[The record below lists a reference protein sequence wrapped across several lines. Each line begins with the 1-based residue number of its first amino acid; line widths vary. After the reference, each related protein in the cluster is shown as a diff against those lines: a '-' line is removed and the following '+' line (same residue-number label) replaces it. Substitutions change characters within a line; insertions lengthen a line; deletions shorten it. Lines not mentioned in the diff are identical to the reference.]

1 MSTIYSDEVAVGT
14 YNRIRIKCDYSGTSA
29 TLTIQ
34 FRRTQAYTSTWAS
47 DYATLTFNGQSQN
60 ANYSYSGTVGTSWID
75 LKSISGY
82 TIPSAGG
89 TFNWSFV
96 DNAVLGCSGTIAIP
110 AQGSAPSA
118 GYINNLAVSYN
129 GTELEFSST
138 SVGVNDGGLTLDL
151 NRFEIC
157 EVPLTQSGIPAQI
170 KSFTNGQPITL
181 KQSDSTAHDGGITI
195 VGNHLYYSGL
205 AARNSA
211 GLYYYNGPSIITPCV
226 PATITLDAAIDYSV
240 TIAYSIVADGGY
252 YDKTIE
258 YSLDNGDTWTTAV
271 TITGGAAQSGTFTI
285 TGLTP
290 STSYTL
296 KTRAQTTAG
305 TTNNTDLTFTT
316 SAANPQARLYGSAS
330 GDTTRV
336 ASLYGPVSDVATRI
350 IKLYGPEQ
358 VTTLTYTVTD
368 IANNTGFDAT
378 TFMSKYNTEYGDL
391 TKEPGT
397 LLVGETPAGSGSMKA
412 FLYDSN
418 NTMINL
424 LFDWTKYSYNDEGLV
439 WGFAS
444 EPASGTVTSTSTT
457 QTSYQ
462 TKRIY

>member
-1 MSTIYSDEVAVGT
+1 MSTIYSGEVAVGT

-47 DYATLTFNGQSQN
+47 DYATLTFNGQSKN

-82 TIPSAGG
+82 TISSAGG

-96 DNAVLGCSGTIAIP
+96 DNAVLGCSGTITIP

-118 GYINNLAVSYN
+118 GYINDLAVSYN

-138 SVGVNDGGLTLDL
+138 SVGVNDGGLALNL

-157 EVPLTQSGIPAQI
+157 QVPLTQSGIPARI
-170 KSFTNGQPITL
+170 KPFTNGQPITL

-211 GLYYYNGPSIITPCV
+211 GLYYYNGPSIVTPCV
-226 PATITLDAAIDYSV
+226 PATVALDAVTDTSV
-240 TIAYSIVADGGY
+240 TIVYSTAADGGY
-252 YDKTIE
+252 YDKTIQ
-258 YSLDNGDTWTTAV
+258 YSLDNGATWITAV
-271 TITGGAAQSGTFTI
+271 VITGGTAKSGTFTI

-296 KTRAQTTAG
+296 NTRMYTIAG
-305 TTNNTDLTFTT
+305 TTNNAGLTFTT
-316 SAANPQARLYGSAS
+316 SVANPQTRLYGSVNGRAKRA
-330 GDTTRV
+330 GL
-336 ASLYGPVSDVATRI
+336 LYGSVNGQSAFIVKVYGSD
-350 IKLYGPEQ
+350 
-358 VTTLTYTVTD
+358 
-368 IANNTGFDAT
+368 N
-378 TFMSKYNTEYGDL
+378 
-391 TKEPGT
+391 
-397 LLVGETPAGSGSMKA
+397 
-412 FLYDSN
+412 
-418 NTMINL
+418 
-424 LFDWTKYSYNDEGLV
+424 GL
-439 WGFAS
+439 
-444 EPASGTVTSTSTT
+444 
-457 QTSYQ
+457 

>member
-1 MSTIYSDEVAVGT
+1 MSTVYSGEVAVGT

-118 GYINNLAVSYN
+118 GYINDLAVSYN

-138 SVGVNDGGLTLDL
+138 SVGVNDGGLALDL

-170 KSFTNGQPITL
+170 KSFTNGQPVTL

-211 GLYYYNGPSIITPCV
+211 GLYYYNGPSIVTPCI
-226 PATITLDAAIDYSV
+226 PATITLDAVIDYSA
-240 TIAYSIVADGGY
+240 TIAYSTVADGGY

-258 YSLDNGDTWTTAV
+258 YSLDNGTTWTTAI
-271 TITGGAAQSGTFTI
+271 TITGGTAQSGTFTI

-296 KTRAQTTAG
+296 KTRIQTTAG

-316 SAANPQARLYGSAS
+316 SAANPQMRLYGSANS
-330 GDTTRV
+330 V
-336 ASLYGPVSDVATRI
+336 AEKIGLLYGSVNSQSAFIVKVYGSD
-350 IKLYGPEQ
+350 
-358 VTTLTYTVTD
+358 
-368 IANNTGFDAT
+368 N
-378 TFMSKYNTEYGDL
+378 
-391 TKEPGT
+391 
-397 LLVGETPAGSGSMKA
+397 
-412 FLYDSN
+412 
-418 NTMINL
+418 
-424 LFDWTKYSYNDEGLV
+424 GL
-439 WGFAS
+439 
-444 EPASGTVTSTSTT
+444 
-457 QTSYQ
+457 
-462 TKRIY
+462 TKRIF